1 MTTKFFCA
9 TQRFDGMKMHRNP
22 NVDEQYQPS
31 QALLKLNFRTA
42 VLLNMKV
49 RVGYPEWDEDIRIP
63 EGYDQMA
70 EMSLSK
76 QGQLWVETVLTG
88 RLNVHVG

>member
-1 MTTKFFCA
+1 
-9 TQRFDGMKMHRNP
+9 MHRNP

-42 VLLNMKV
+42 VLLNMKA
-49 RVGYPEWDEDIRIP
+49 RVGYPEWDEDIRVP

-70 EMSLSK
+70 EMFLSK
-76 QGQLWVETVLTG
+76 QGQVWAETVLTG
-88 RLNVHVG
+88 KLNVHVG